1 MRSENPVTW
10 LYSGVQKGLEQDIAI
25 PEISTGCLC
34 FNMKWYVGDFKYV
47 KLKPN
52 RGCRYNLLRFQ
63 SDKASSSR
71 SSSSSSPSLSACGS
85 TKRNDNSFNAYNNT
99 IHGKWFGPRNISCL
113 SRVHVVFR
121 KTCWWHYAQGLAST
135 VINYQTYMYK
145 WLLLITAK

>member
-1 MRSENPVTW
+1 MLCPSDLDLLVCKEQRLFYRSYPQINEVRKSSHMVIFGRTKRTGARHCHPR
-10 LYSGVQKGLEQDIAI
+10 DIHRMPMFQYEMI
-25 PEISTGCLC
+25 
-34 FNMKWYVGDFKYV
+34 GDFQYV

-71 SSSSSSPSLSACGS
+71 SSSSSPSLSACGS

-121 KTCWWHYAQGLAST
+121 KTCW
-135 VINYQTYMYK
+135 
-145 WLLLITAK
+145 